1 MIYLLKL
8 AMILQ
13 LKGERLVKFYC
24 NSIRQSFTFSPTLI
38 QPFKNMFYPVLLQIV
53 REVEL
58 HRDLKHK
65 HVVEFHSYFEDDEN
79 VYIVLENCSRKVI
92 IIESLPR

>member
-1 MIYLLKL
+1 MI
-8 AMILQ
+8 
-13 LKGERLVKFYC
+13 F
-24 NSIRQSFTFSPTLI
+24 
-38 QPFKNMFYPVLLQIV
+38 LQIV

-79 VYIVLENCSRKVI
+79 VYIVLENCPRKVRFLFSFCQQNDKV
-92 IIESLPR
+92 EQKYWKLHKCP

>member
-1 MIYLLKL
+1 
-8 AMILQ
+8 
-13 LKGERLVKFYC
+13 
-24 NSIRQSFTFSPTLI
+24 
-38 QPFKNMFYPVLLQIV
+38 MFEHVLFQIV

-92 IIESLPR
+92 I